1 MFEPL
6 FTEES
11 PNTFLCKI
19 KSPSQ
24 LISTTSSDN
33 TDMQHSLLTS
43 QLKRLCRS
51 YVASPTAFLNLGLLC
66 FQNILHFTN
75 EVLKSFVIS
84 LSCGWHYLLL
94 ALVRY
99 SPIKLSE
106 PYVYDSKPGSNRY
119 LLNYPKCVLQMF
131 LFQIFNEPI

>member
-43 QLKRLCRS
+43 QLKHLRRS
-51 YVASPTAFLNLGLLC
+51 YVASPTAFLNLGLLY
-66 FQNILHFTN
+66 QNILHFTN

-94 ALVRY
+94 VLLRY
-99 SPIKLSE
+99 STIKPSE
-106 PYVYDSKPGSNRY
+106 PYVYDSKPDSNRH